1 MSIPLVNE
9 INIPSFIGVEHEG
22 FLEVNFKPLYTPGI
36 LVCGRDK
43 LDESALPIAC
53 KGVLV
58 LLDTD
63 KRHVYVSYSGFSGEE
78 SSFCGNENSWLR
90 RVAYEGPK
98 ADKTIKKYIPGWDK
112 AILMFDW
119 ENDIKVDKEEYVKK
133 LDKRNNPTRIDKRID
148 EVIDCE
154 VANLRRIIL
163 FEINNSSNWHLTN
176 ESSQVPN
183 DLKGLT
189 GDSKGKNKLNPDS
202 VRCRYYVT
210 MVMELMEKI
219 EKLKIEFP

>member
-1 MSIPLVNE
+1 MNTPLVSE
-9 INIPSFIGVEHEG
+9 INVPSFIGMEHEG

-36 LVCGRDK
+36 LVCDRGK
-43 LDESALPIAC
+43 AYENALPIAC

-63 KRHVYVSYSGFSGEE
+63 KRDVYVSYSGFSGIE
-78 SSFCGNENSWLR
+78 SSFCGNENSWLH
-90 RVAYEGPK
+90 RVMYKGPK
-98 ADKTIKKYIPGWDK
+98 ADKTINTYIPDWDK

-119 ENDIKVDKEEYVKK
+119 ENDIKVDKGEYAKK

-148 EVIDCE
+148 EIIDCE
-154 VANLRRIIL
+154 VANLRKILL

-176 ESSQVPN
+176 KSSDVPN
-183 DLKGLT
+183 DLKKLT
-189 GDSKGKNKLNPDS
+189 GDSKDKNKLNPDS
-202 VRCRYYVT
+202 VKCRYYVT

-219 EKLKIEFP
+219 ENLKIEFS